1 MVVRVWCHI
10 TTMMKDR
17 VDSTL
22 YFHENMRNSRRV
34 EQRKKREGEK
44 ATRLIRFDYVT

>member
-17 VDSTL
+17 VESTL
-22 YFHENMRNSRRV
+22 YSHENMRNYRRV